1 MATVEKI
8 PAGHFPAE
16 GRTVL
21 RGVPW
26 RTYADLRKLPENYRL
41 HMTYDR
47 GTLEITSPSPKH
59 EGAASIIARLIAVWT
74 EELNIPI
81 RSLGEMTCSRE
92 DIDRGFEPDKCYYV
106 QNEPRMWDKMDI
118 DLSIDPP
125 PDLAIEVEIS
135 RSSVNKMEI
144 YAAFG
149 VPELWRLD
157 RRRLRVY
164 ELVEGEY
171 QPRKSSLCFPQ
182 LPMAQLQRVV
192 GRVGKVR
199 ETELIRSF
207 RTWVRKNFA
216 PEES

>member
-8 PAGHFPAE
+8 LAEQIPAE

-26 RTYADLRKLPENYRL
+26 RTYSHLRKLPENYHL

-47 GTLEITSPSPKH
+47 GTLEIMSPSPKH

-118 DLSIDPP
+118 NLSADPP
-125 PDLAIEVEIS
+125 PDLAVEVEIS

-164 ELVEGEY
+164 ELVEGDY
-171 QPRKSSLCFPQ
+171 HPRASSLCFPQ
-182 LPMAQLQRVV
+182 LPIAQLQRVL
-192 GRVGKVR
+192 GRVGKVAR
-199 ETELIRSF
+199 R
-207 RTWVRKNFA
+207 N
-216 PEES
+216 

>member
-8 PAGHFPAE
+8 LAEQIPAE

-26 RTYADLRKLPENYRL
+26 HTYARLRKLPENYHL

-47 GTLEITSPSPKH
+47 GTLEIMSPSPKH
-59 EGAASIIARLIAVWT
+59 EGAASILARLIAVWT

-118 DLSIDPP
+118 KLSADPP

-149 VPELWRLD
+149 VPEVWRLD

-164 ELVEGEY
+164 ELVEGDY
-171 QPRKSSLCFPQ
+171 HPHGSSLCFPQ
-182 LPMAQLQRVV
+182 LPITQLQRVL

-199 ETELIRSF
+199 ETELIHGF
-207 RTWVRKNFA
+207 RAWVRKNFV
-216 PEES
+216 PKED

>member
-8 PAGHFPAE
+8 LAEEIPAE

-26 RTYADLRKLPENYRL
+26 RTYAHLRKLPENYHL

-74 EELNIPI
+74 EELNVPI

-118 DLSIDPP
+118 NLAADPP
-125 PDLAIEVEIS
+125 PDLAVEVEIS

-164 ELVEGEY
+164 ELVEGDY
-171 QPRKSSLCFPQ
+171 RPRESSLCFPQ
-182 LPMAQLQRVV
+182 LPIAQLQRVL

-199 ETELIRSF
+199 ETELIRGF
-207 RTWVRKNFA
+207 RAWVRKNFV
-216 PEES
+216 PED

>member
-8 PAGHFPAE
+8 VAEQIPAE
-16 GRTVL
+16 GHTVL

-26 RTYADLRKLPENYRL
+26 RTYTHLRKLPENYHL

-47 GTLEITSPSPKH
+47 GTLEIMSPSPKH
-59 EGAASIIARLIAVWT
+59 EGVASIMARLIAVWT

-92 DIDRGFEPDKCYYV
+92 DIEQGFEPDKCYYV

-118 DLSIDPP
+118 NLSADPP
-125 PDLAIEVEIS
+125 PDLAIDVEIS

-164 ELVEGEY
+164 ELVEGVY
-171 QPRKSSLCFPQ
+171 LPRASSLCFPQ
-182 LPMAQLQRVV
+182 LPIAHLQRIL

-199 ETELIRSF
+199 ETELIRGF
-207 RTWVRKNFA
+207 RAWVRKNFVR
-216 PEES
+216 EDD

>member
-8 PAGHFPAE
+8 LAEQIPAE

-26 RTYADLRKLPENYRL
+26 RTYAHLRKLPENYHLR
-41 HMTYDR
+41 MTYDR
-47 GTLEITSPSPKH
+47 GTLEIMSPSPKH

-106 QNEPRMWDKMDI
+106 QNEPRMWDKMEI
-118 DLSIDPP
+118 NLSADPP

-135 RSSVNKMEI
+135 RSSVNKMDI

-164 ELVEGEY
+164 ELVEGNY
-171 QPRKSSLCFPQ
+171 HPRESSLCFPQ
-182 LPMAQLQRVV
+182 LPIAQLQRVL
-192 GRVGKVR
+192 GRIGKVR
-199 ETELIRSF
+199 ETELIRGF
-207 RTWVRKNFA
+207 CAWVRKNFV
-216 PEES
+216 PEGD